1 MDRDNNKNK
10 KDSSGERDFPGY
22 PHYPPGED
30 ITNPSNGHKK
40 VNTDVEDLANSKRL
54 SSMAARQEENR
65 SEDEEET
72 GNDDDVKI
80 VPGTEADVTKEDLIL
95 LGDKDADQD
104 MNDDELMQA
113 NARVDYVENE
123 DDLDIPGADQ
133 DEGDD
138 AMGQYDEE
146 NNYYSLGGDRHENL
160 DEDPAGGNQDQ

>member
-1 MDRDNNKNK
+1 MARDINK
-10 KDSSGERDFPGY
+10 KDNNEERDFPGY
-22 PHYPPGED
+22 PHYPSDED

-40 VNTDVEDLANSKRL
+40 VNTDVEGLANSTRL
-54 SSMAARQEENR
+54 SSMAAREEQNR
-65 SEDEEET
+65 TEDSERTDDEDE
-72 GNDDDVKI
+72 VRI
-80 VPGTEADVTKEDLIL
+80 VPGTEADVTEEDLIL

-104 MNDDELMQA
+104 MNDDELIRG
-113 NARVDYVENE
+113 NARVDSVDNE
-123 DDLDIPGADQ
+123 ADLDIPGADQ